1 MHMFTNTKKLVSAL
15 LDVLHASSSG
25 SNQFI
30 NIFEEY
36 DEEGCSGGPVGSIAD
51 LPPAGPGRTG
61 SLQRERFARAARLP
75 PWQGPPEAS
84 FSSEVRAARRELIFF
99 MRDIY
104 KIEKKKARL

>member
-84 FSSEVRAARRELIFF
+84 FSSSSGRSRPEEPFESKYFF
-99 MRDIY
+99 
-104 KIEKKKARL
+104 E